1 MQIGI
6 VPTGYAQVVFKGPR
20 CFVWVWGV
28 PGQVMV
34 PDPRGGTARSLVDIH
49 DINVTELRS
58 RLAEGHPEGV
68 ALTAA

>member
-1 MQIGI
+1 
-6 VPTGYAQVVFKGPR
+6 
-20 CFVWVWGV
+20 
-28 PGQVMV
+28 MV

>member
-1 MQIGI
+1 MIVAILLAYLDKIG
-6 VPTGYAQVVFKGPR
+6 GPR